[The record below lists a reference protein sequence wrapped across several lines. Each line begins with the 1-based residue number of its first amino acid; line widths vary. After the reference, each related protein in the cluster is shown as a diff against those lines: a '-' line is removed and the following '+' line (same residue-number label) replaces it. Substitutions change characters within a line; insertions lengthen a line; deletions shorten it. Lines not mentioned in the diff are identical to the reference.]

1 MIAALIG
8 PIAGLI
14 GKAID
19 KAIPDKDEANRLKF
33 EVTRQMQE
41 LQATELQ
48 GAIDIISAEAQGGSW
63 LQRSWRPL
71 LMLWF
76 AALVGA
82 HWLGFTPPNLPPEAV
97 EGLLSIVQVGVGGYV
112 MGRSGEKIIKTWK
125 EK

>member
-1 MIAALIG
+1 MWNLLIG
-8 PIAGLI
+8 PISGLI
-14 GKAID
+14 GKVID
-19 KAIPDKDEANRLKF
+19 KAVPDKDLALKIKYD
-33 EVTRQMQE
+33 VTKQLHDLE
-41 LQATELQ
+41 HTELQ
-48 GAIDIISAEAQGGSW
+48 GAIDIIKAEAQGGSW
-63 LQRSWRPL
+63 IQRSWRPI

-112 MGRSGEKIIKTWK
+112 LGRSGEKIMKTWK